1 MNHSSISIIISG
13 LSEEAFDYME
23 SCARI
28 RRISCTRLMER
39 VLKKV
44 CDDQLM
50 LAVLD
55 DDSKQPPNLPGEN
68 TNSHFRKQHEKEKL

>member
-1 MNHSSISIIISG
+1 MISG
-13 LSEEAFDYME
+13 LSEESFGYME

-28 RRISCTRLMER
+28 RRISCSRLMER

-55 DDSKQPPNLPGEN
+55 DDSKQPSILPGEN
-68 TNSHFRKQHEKEKL
+68 TNSHFRKQQVKI